1 MTRHYLI
8 TAYDYPNS
16 LAHQLSVRPAHLAN
30 MEKVDGCIIMAGG
43 ILNDQGQAIGSALV
57 MKFESQE
64 KLQAYLDSEPYLK
77 EGVWEKV
84 KVEPFNTVILNN
96 EKVGS

>member
-1 MTRHYLI
+1 MHYLI
-8 TAYDYPNS
+8 TAYDYPDS
-16 LAHQLSVRPAHLAN
+16 LARRLSVRPAHLAN
-30 MEKVDGCIIMAGG
+30 MEKVDGRIITAGG

-57 MKFESQE
+57 MEFESQE

-84 KVEPFNTVILNN
+84 KVEPFKTVILNN
-96 EKVGS
+96 EKIGS